1 MGNSG
6 KNKKSNFNEY
16 YQDELFFLREM
27 GKEFA
32 ESHPAL
38 AHYLLEAG
46 SDPDVERLLEGFAFL
61 TGRIRQKLDDELP
74 ELTHTVMGMLC
85 PHYLRPAPAMSI
97 VEFEP
102 QRTLRGKYPIPKIK
116 TEIESSPVSNT
127 RCKFR
132 TCYDFDLLPLSVEDV
147 ILEGQQLR
155 ILFKVLNGVQLPTLG
170 IDRLRLNLHGE
181 PLIQYELYN
190 MLCRYVQ
197 KVSIRTSSTAQ
208 KNQEKVKELP
218 KAKIKP
224 VGFDESEGVLPYPTN
239 SFLGYRVIQEYF
251 TFPDKFMFI
260 DIIGMEEISEL
271 EIQDTFEIAFQFSR
285 RPLDSLRLNK
295 DNIHVNCTPVINIFP
310 RSSEPIRVDK
320 ERTEYR
326 IRPEGPNSNHYEIY
340 SVDRVF
346 GLISGTTQQYEYN
359 PFYSFDHRLSD
370 RGNIY
375 YQTFLRD
382 SVISENTTET
392 DISFNDADQSI
403 ASPTTEIVSAELT
416 CINRQLTE
424 QLRLGDIKIPT
435 SNSPEVARFR
445 NITNVTPTIH
455 LQLGGSL
462 HWKLISHLTLNRL
475 SIATKEALQGILSLY
490 NFQSFSNRGSVIEN
504 EKRINSIVKV
514 NGIQK
519 NRLYRGIPIRGT
531 EIQVD
536 IQENQFLSEGDMYLF
551 CRVLNE
557 FLALYSTINS
567 FTQLSVKGAGSG
579 EVQTWAMRIGKQSI
593 L

>member
-1 MGNSG
+1 MGNG
-6 KNKKSNFNEY
+6 KEDRKRNFNDY

-32 ESHPAL
+32 QSHPAL
-38 AHYLLEAG
+38 AHYILEAG

-74 ELTHTVMGMLC
+74 ELTHTVMNMLC
-85 PHYLRPAPAMSI
+85 PHYLRPIPAMSI
-97 VEFEP
+97 IEFEP
-102 QRTLRGKYPIPKIK
+102 QRTLRSKYPVPKIK
-116 TEIESSPVSNT
+116 TEVESSPVSNT
-127 RCKFR
+127 RCRFR

-155 ILFKVLNGVQLPTLG
+155 ILFKVLNGVQFSTLG
-170 IDRLRLNLHGE
+170 LDKIRLNLHGE
-181 PLIQYELYN
+181 PVIQYELYN
-190 MLCRYVQ
+190 MICRYVQ
-197 KVSIRTSSTAQ
+197 RLSVRVTGQ
-208 KNQEKVKELP
+208 NNQEVVLDRKN
-218 KAKIKP
+218 IRP
-224 VGFDESEGVLPYPTN
+224 VGFDESEAVLPYPSN
-239 SFLGYRVIQEYF
+239 SFVGYRILQEYF

-260 DIIGMEEISEL
+260 DITGMESANRL
-271 EIQDTFEIAFQFSR
+271 EIQDSFEIVFQFSR
-285 RPLDSLRLNK
+285 RPLDSLRVNK
-295 DNIHVNCTPVINIFP
+295 DNIHLNCAPVINLFS

-346 GLISGTTQQYEYN
+346 GLIPGTAQQYEYN
-359 PFYSFDHRLSD
+359 PFYSFSHRLSE

-382 SVISENTTET
+382 SVVSENTTET
-392 DISFNDADQSI
+392 YISFIDADQSI
-403 ASPTTEIVSAELT
+403 VSATTEIVSAELT

-424 QLRLGDIKIPT
+424 QLRLGDIRIPT

-455 LQLGGSL
+455 PQLGGSL

-475 SIATKEALQGILSLY
+475 SIATKPALQGILSLY
-490 NFQSFSNRGSVIEN
+490 NFQSLSNRGSAMEN
-504 EKRINSIVKV
+504 ERRINSIVNV
-514 NGIQK
+514 NSIQK
-519 NRLYRGIPIRGT
+519 DRLYQGVPIRGT
-531 EIQVD
+531 QIQVE
-536 IQENQFLSEGDMYLF
+536 IQENQFVGDGDMYLF
-551 CRVLNE
+551 CCVLNE

-567 FTQLSVKGAGSG
+567 FTQLVVKGAGSG
-579 EVQTWAMRIGKQSI
+579 EVQTWPMRIGKQTI
-593 L
+593 I